1 MAPIASTQRAHGDE
15 LGLLRGQLTNL
26 RALLVLSILMTESAD
41 DEQILRL
48 AASSAVSLGGWR
60 IAGFAVG
67 GAWRTGAI
75 GISFSQNCSRRSCRL
90 MRPIAWRTSPS
101 WSVRCAVSSVAGGG
115 SIPRIRHVALRSFP
129 RPPAMCMEWTHSPSA
144 HW

>member
-1 MAPIASTQRAHGDE
+1 MAGRLERGEIRLYSFPAPDKERPVLILTRSSAISYLSRVTVAPITSTQRAHGDE

-60 IAGFAVG
+60 IAGFA
-67 GAWRTGAI
+67 T
-75 GISFSQNCSRRSCRL
+75 SD
-90 MRPIAWRTSPS
+90 RPS
-101 WSVRCAVSSVAGGG
+101 
-115 SIPRIRHVALRSFP
+115 
-129 RPPAMCMEWTHSPSA
+129 PPA
-144 HW
+144 

>member
-48 AASSAVSLGGWR
+48 AASAAVSLGGWR

-67 GAWRTGAI
+67 GAWRTP
-75 GISFSQNCSRRSCRL
+75 RRTR
-90 MRPIAWRTSPS
+90 RP
-101 WSVRCAVSSVAGGG
+101 AG
-115 SIPRIRHVALRSFP
+115 LRSFDDD
-129 RPPAMCMEWTHSPSA
+129 RPGRAGGAGVEEAAVGQRGSA
-144 HW
+144 FAIGAA